1 MVGIKATREVA
12 QAGDKIYDAVPV
24 ILTII
29 SISLH
34 VKLHIYINRAAV
46 TSSLQI
52 LRAHYSGRWL

>member
-1 MVGIKATREVA
+1 MVGIKAAREVA

-34 VKLHIYINRAAV
+34 VKLHINRVAV

-52 LRAHYSGRWL
+52 LRAQYSGRWL